1 MDNCAGRDGFTQ
13 ISAKQADNCVE
24 RDGFAQISAK
34 TGGLICGG
42 GVGLH
47 NEWRETDGCYVLVL
61 VFDCQKRGGSE
72 GMAELVA
79 ECVSR
84 RLSGVGIILFYEKK
98 LPSLRN
104 YGIFAVGLEGSD
116 LNGELC

>member
-1 MDNCAGRDGFTQ
+1 M
-13 ISAKQADNCVE
+13 E
-24 RDGFAQISAK
+24 
-34 TGGLICGG
+34 G

-79 ECVSR
+79 EGVSR
-84 RLSGVGIILFYEKK
+84 RLSGGGYYSIL
-98 LPSLRN
+98 
-104 YGIFAVGLEGSD
+104 
-116 LNGELC
+116 